1 MRQVTG
7 YEAEVDVHTR
17 SRHRVRCSA
26 EASDWPRAR
35 DGNDAALVIA
45 PMHQVSRVDYGAG
58 VIHGRRT
65 ALLLAALLLA
75 YAAALLPASASA
87 APHWCECVEYV
98 KNSFGLRGAAGNAKD
113 MGPFLAARGFRRSAT
128 PKVGAVVILQPAFY
142 RTGSGAVYGHAGIIE
157 SLAAAGTHAWFI
169 GVRGANQLGKQFTSA
184 SCGNVTFRSLGPIA
198 NGSPLATYW
207 LPPAH

>member
-1 MRQVTG
+1 M
-7 YEAEVDVHTR
+7 
-17 SRHRVRCSA
+17 HR
-26 EASDWPRAR
+26 
-35 DGNDAALVIA
+35 
-45 PMHQVSRVDYGAG
+45 VSRVDYGAG

-142 RTGSGAVYGHAGIIE
+142 QTGSGAVYGHAGIIE